1 MNDAEQLAKNR
12 FTILTITRFMDLALV
27 LAGLANVNGQLLPEF
42 TPYLGMFLV
51 IVGAFGFF
59 AVLLGLAAAYVWWKW
74 LRSLFGSGDDEGND
88 GTT

>member
-1 MNDAEQLAKNR
+1 MDDAEQLAKNR

-59 AVLLGLAAAYVWWKW
+59 AVPIILKRNWAKQDANK
-74 LRSLFGSGDDEGND
+74 N
-88 GTT
+88 

>member
-12 FTILTITRFMDLALV
+12 FTILTVARFMDLALV

-59 AVLLGLAAAYVWWKW
+59 AVPIILK
-74 LRSLFGSGDDEGND
+74 RSWAKQDANKN
-88 GTT
+88 

>member
-1 MNDAEQLAKNR
+1 MDDAEQLAKNR

-59 AVLLGLAAAYVWWKW
+59 AVPIILKRHWAKQDANK
-74 LRSLFGSGDDEGND
+74 N
-88 GTT
+88 

>member
-12 FTILTITRFMDLALV
+12 FTILTVTRFMDLALV
-27 LAGLANVNGQLLPEF
+27 LAGLANVNGKLLPEF

-59 AVLLGLAAAYVWWKW
+59 AVPIILK
-74 LRSLFGSGDDEGND
+74 RSWAKQDANKG
-88 GTT
+88 

>member
-12 FTILTITRFMDLALV
+12 FTILTVARFMDLALV
-27 LAGLANVNGQLLPEF
+27 LAGLANVNGKLLPEF

-59 AVLLGLAAAYVWWKW
+59 AVPIVLK
-74 LRSLFGSGDDEGND
+74 RSWAKQDANKN
-88 GTT
+88 

>member
-51 IVGAFGFF
+51 IVGARTYGFRGIYL
-59 AVLLGLAAAYVWWKW
+59 AHVAAGYHRQQLARIIVLDTLT
-74 LRSLFGSGDDEGND
+74 LRP
-88 GTT
+88 